1 MTERE
6 KMEAG
11 LWYDANF
18 DEELCQ
24 EREKA
29 EELCFQLN
37 QTSPAHRNQR
47 EKLLEKLLPG
57 KKDHVTIL
65 SPFYT
70 DCGYNCQIG
79 AGTFINHGAYFMDG
93 GKISIGKNCM
103 IGPNCGLYTASHPLA
118 VKERNEGLE
127 MAGPITIGDNV
138 WIGADVTILPG
149 VTIGEGSV
157 IGAKS
162 LVTKDIPPHVLAVG
176 HPCKVLRDITEEKTI
191 TEYQ

>member
-1 MTERE
+1 
-6 KMEAG
+6 
-11 LWYDANF
+11 
-18 DEELCQ
+18 
-24 EREKA
+24 
-29 EELCFQLN
+29 
-37 QTSPAHRNQR
+37 
-47 EKLLEKLLPG
+47 
-57 KKDHVTIL
+57 
-65 SPFYT
+65 
-70 DCGYNCQIG
+70 
-79 AGTFINHGAYFMDG
+79 
-93 GKISIGKNCM
+93 
-103 IGPNCGLYTASHPLA
+103 
-118 VKERNEGLE
+118 